1 MIKEETRK
9 VHRKPGRNKGGLRKL
24 WGTPWQPSAEA
35 LEDCSETAVG
45 AVGGAVGSAV
55 TSATAGTVIG
65 GAVASG
71 VGTLGAGAAALGALG
86 VLRWLLQSTTEDRLE
101 RLKECF
107 KRSD

>member
-24 WGTPWQPSAEA
+24 WGTPLAAQRRGP
-35 LEDCSETAVG
+35 
-45 AVGGAVGSAV
+45 GGLLGD
-55 TSATAGTVIG
+55 
-65 GAVASG
+65 SG
-71 VGTLGAGAAALGALG
+71 LCRPAALGALG